1 MASFLGAIW
10 TIWGDVMR
18 KLVSVVC
25 AMLFVISAFNMVP
38 VAFSHSSV
46 KAASSRACP
55 GGWTINSAITVGPGE
70 TCVVSSNILIQSGGS
85 LTVKKSTIK
94 MNVASD
100 GQYNITVQNGGQLHI
115 IQNST
120 LTSNDGVH
128 RSNLKAQ
135 SGSTLEIRDSDLSY
149 LGYLMPNIGI
159 EIYTSNA
166 VVDNNN
172 ITHGFQ
178 GVYVQGATAQ
188 VTNNRVLG
196 MDQTGIEASV
206 SNSYIANN
214 TVKNSGARGIMIDQ
228 GGASMK
234 VYNNTLYDN
243 YEGIHLKVNTLAL
256 IQGNWVDQHNN
267 SGRDIIVDQ
276 SDPIIDGNHLK
287 NANAGIQYMGLCGG
301 VAKNNIIQYGD
312 GNQDVGIKVQQQSNP
327 QIINNTIDHF
337 WRGMQ
342 VTGLSN
348 PVVEKNTITNS
359 IHAGIYL
366 NSGSGTYRNNTIT
379 TATGDGI
386 NMISNTDAKFYD
398 NWIHDN
404 GNDGI
409 HVDSSKVVIIN
420 NNISKNPITGLHL
433 IGTPTTADVQNN
445 LFNHDGNGVVLGDTA
460 IATLR
465 NNDFLDNV
473 GGAINVGASTHVD
486 WTVDKTVL
494 ARNNDIT
501 LAGNLTIKSTGNLEL
516 RNLYMRIAS
525 TASKKYWIDAQGPL
539 FLNVSFLAAQTPA
552 NPYSLRTTSDL
563 KVVDGGITNAGYTYA
578 GLGEDAGVFLN
589 GGTGTFLRSYI
600 SSGFYGLIAN
610 GGSVTMEKCS
620 IDNNG
625 MDGIKA
631 EGGATVIVS
640 NSTMT
645 LNTDKDLV
653 LDGVSTIDMRNST
666 FNGNAVTL
674 SDANSKLH
682 VSWFVGVKVAWP
694 DLSGNPGDPVNGATV
709 VVKQAG
715 GTEVATRV
723 TDANGTIGPYL
734 ILREYTKMQSGKTDY
749 SPYNITASISPIVV
763 GYKVAPIQQSQVIT
777 VLLGDLTPP
786 LVNITTPLD
795 NAVFN
800 YVNITI
806 KGTASDPES
815 GIKSVAVSTDD
826 GASWKPALGTTNW
839 NITLFFGEGT
849 YKIIAKACNPA
860 NGCTTASVSNIYV
873 DKTPPIIL
881 WTSPA
886 NNSLLNK
893 KNVVVSGTTEA
904 NAQVTVN
911 TVQTNATGAGAFSV
925 DVPLTEGPNT
935 LTVTASDRAHNS
947 RSSARYVTVDTIA
960 PFINIDGPLNKTV
973 TVMQIEITGTTE
985 VGAKVSVN
993 SGAVNVNPSTG
1004 IFSYP
1009 VLLTEGPNMYKFD
1022 AVDKAGNTN
1031 SITVTITLDTKAP
1044 ALTVVY
1050 PADGTTLKNKTVK
1063 AQALTEPNPEGT
1075 LKGFIN
1081 GQQVTVD
1088 ANGAFGGDVSLV
1100 EGNNVITFR
1109 VEDAAGNNAS
1119 KTVRVSLDSSVPT
1132 ITELTPATGTQL
1144 ANTQT
1149 TVWIE
1154 GKTEPKATVTIGT
1167 KTTTAGAQGD
1177 FSIEVPLAVGPN
1189 NITIKVTDR
1198 AGNTYTKSIT
1208 ITRKPSGG
1216 CVGAGCTHNDNN
1228 TTKPGTDWSK
1238 FLPFILIIVVILA
1251 VVGAAAAF
1259 AGRKAPPPPPRRRRE
1274 EDYPRGRDQYARGV
1288 ERGGAYP
1295 RAPGSQ
1301 EPYDEGYDQ
1310 GPAQGEYDQGYGDDQ
1325 YNGQGNAQE
1334 GYDQGT
1340 QDQGY
1345 SGDQYAN
1352 QGPSTR
1358 GRRY

>member
-1 MASFLGAIW
+1 
-10 TIWGDVMR
+10 MR
-18 KLVSVVC
+18 KLLSFMC
-25 AMLFVISAFNMVP
+25 AMLFVIGAFNMVP
-38 VAFSHSSV
+38 MAFSHNSV
-46 KAASSRACP
+46 KAASSRAGCP
-55 GGWTINSAITVGPGE
+55 GSWTINSVVTIDPGYTCTVN
-70 TCVVSSNILIQSGGS
+70 SNILIQSGGS

-100 GQYNITVQNGGQLHI
+100 GQYNITIQNGGQLHI
-115 IQNST
+115 LQNST
-120 LTSNDGVH
+120 LTSDGVH

-135 SGSTLEIRDSDLSY
+135 GGSTLEIRDSDISY
-149 LGYLMPNIGI
+149 FGYLMPNIGI

-166 VVDNNN
+166 VIDNNN
-172 ITHGFQ
+172 ITNGFQ
-178 GVYVQGATAQ
+178 GVYVQNSAATI
-188 VTNNRVLG
+188 THNRVLS

-214 TVKNSGARGIMIDQ
+214 TIKNSGARGIMIDQ

-234 VYNNTLYDN
+234 VYNNTLYNN
-243 YEGIHLKVNTLAL
+243 YEGIHLKVNTVAL

-287 NANAGIQYMGLCGG
+287 NARAGIQFMGLCGG
-301 VAKNNIIQYGD
+301 VAKNNILQYGD
-312 GNQDVGIKVQQQSNP
+312 GSGQDVGIMVQQQSNP
-327 QIINNTIDHF
+327 LITNNTIDNF

-342 VTGLSN
+342 VTGLSD
-348 PVVEKNTITNS
+348 PVVEKNKITNS

-366 NSGSGTYRNNTIT
+366 NSGKGTYRNNTIT

-409 HVDSSKVVIIN
+409 HADSSKVVIIN
-420 NNISKNPITGLHL
+420 NNISKNPLTGLHL
-433 IGTPTTADVQNN
+433 IGTATTADVRDN
-445 LFNHDGNGVVLGDTA
+445 LFIHDGNGVVLGDTA
-460 IATLR
+460 VATLR
-465 NNDFLDNV
+465 NNQFWDNV

-486 WTVDKTVL
+486 WTVDKPLL

-516 RNLYMRIAS
+516 RNLYMRMAS
-525 TASKKYWIDAQGPL
+525 TTSNKYWIDAQGPL
-539 FLNVSFLAAQTPA
+539 FLNVSFVAAQTPA
-552 NPYSLRTTSDL
+552 YAYSLRTTSDL
-563 KVVDGGITNAGYTYA
+563 TVVDGGITNAGYTYA
-578 GLGEDAGVFLN
+578 GLGQDAGVFIN

-600 SSGFYGLIAN
+600 SHGFYGLIAN
-610 GGSVTMEKCS
+610 GGTVTMEQCS

-631 EGGATVIVS
+631 EGGATVVVS

-715 GTEVATRV
+715 GTAVATKV
-723 TDANGTIGPYL
+723 TDANGSIGPYL
-734 ILREYTKMQSGKTDY
+734 VLKEYTKMQGGRTDY

-763 GYKVAPIQQSQVIT
+763 GYKVAPIQQSQVVT
-777 VLLGDLTPP
+777 VMLGDLTPP
-786 LVNITTPLD
+786 LVNISSPLD

-806 KGTASDPES
+806 KGTASDAES

-826 GASWKPALGTTNW
+826 GGSWKPALGTTNW
-839 NITLFFGEGT
+839 NLTLFFGEGT
-849 YKIIAKACNPA
+849 YKIMAKACNLA
-860 NGCTTASVSNIYV
+860 NGCSTASVLNIYV

-904 NAQVTVN
+904 NAHLTVN
-911 TVQTNATGAGAFSV
+911 TVLTNASAGGAFST
-925 DVPLTEGPNT
+925 DLPLIEGPNT
-935 LTVTASDRAHNS
+935 ISITATDRAQNS
-947 RSSARYVTVDTIA
+947 RTSVRYVTVDTIA

-973 TVMQIEITGTTE
+973 TVIQMEITGATE
-985 VGAKVSVN
+985 IGAKVSIN

-1009 VLLTEGPNMYKFD
+1009 VLLTEGPNFYKFD
-1022 AVDKAGNTN
+1022 AVDKAGNKN

-1044 ALTVVY
+1044 TLTVVY
-1050 PADGTTLKNKTVK
+1050 PADGASLKNKTVK
-1063 AQALTEPNPEGT
+1063 AQALTEPNPDGT
-1075 LKGFIN
+1075 ILGFIN

-1088 ANGAFGGDVSLV
+1088 ASGAFSGDVSLI
-1100 EGNNVITFR
+1100 EGDNVISFR
-1109 VEDAAGNNAS
+1109 VQDAAGNNAS
-1119 KTVRVSLDSSVPT
+1119 KTVRISMDSSVPT
-1132 ITELTPATGTQL
+1132 ITELTPATGTQV
-1144 ANTQT
+1144 ANTAT

-1154 GKTEPKATVTIGT
+1154 GKTEPRATVTIGT
-1167 KTTTAGAQGD
+1167 KTTTAGAQGA

-1189 NITIKVTDR
+1189 NITIKVTDK

-1208 ITRKPSGG
+1208 ITRKTTGG
-1216 CVGAGCTHNDNN
+1216 CVGAGCNHNNNN

-1238 FLPFILIIVVILA
+1238 FLPFILIIVVILV

-1295 RAPGSQ
+1295 RAPGQQ
-1301 EPYDEGYDQ
+1301 EQYDDGYDQ
-1310 GPAQGEYDQGYGDDQ
+1310 GPPQGEYDQGYTDDQYADQGSAQQGYDQGGQDQGYGDDQ
-1325 YNGQGNAQE
+1325 Y
-1334 GYDQGT
+1334 
-1340 QDQGY
+1340 
-1345 SGDQYAN
+1345 AN
-1352 QGPSTR
+1352 QSPNNK